1 MLGLRKEATWHT
13 WVGCP
18 KQGFPSLAKVP
29 MPWVG
34 HKDRDYRTL
43 RELKA
48 QIMRMS
54 TASSMVTGHDFS
66 LLCYPRRE
74 VSQQWLRLAFLLCQ
88 LHTESP
94 TWIEIKHSKQMSPHT
109 AHELKYALGRI
120 PTRQQPQFA
129 VGYQHLWTFLWR
141 AVSGTNPA
149 RNIDTSTSL
158 RWNIFIRGPRIRSH
172 RGLRVPIARIP
183 P

>member
-1 MLGLRKEATWHT
+1 
-13 WVGCP
+13 
-18 KQGFPSLAKVP
+18 

-43 RELKA
+43 RQLKA
-48 QIMRMS
+48 HILRMS
-54 TASSMVTGHDFS
+54 TASSLVTGHDFS

-74 VSQQWLRLAFLLCQ
+74 VSQQWLRLAFLLCR
-88 LHTESP
+88 LDTESP

-109 AHELKYALGRI
+109 ARELNYALGWI

-129 VGYQHLWTFLWR
+129 LGYQHLWTFLWR
-141 AVSGTNPA
+141 LYQGQTQPGMQ
-149 RNIDTSTSL
+149 THSTSL

-172 RGLRVPIARIP
+172 CGLRVPIARIP